1 MEEAG
6 MPSES
11 GEPAGAP
18 ASETTAQ
25 APQLRRQSVGIR
37 FAATVIDVGVLSI
50 ISWFFVAIAIGAAFS
65 TAAPIA
71 PASQGNINATIAQ
84 VNSTV
89 QQVSGALSAGLATA
103 AVITLIIWFL
113 YYTILEGRYGQT
125 LGKYFCKIKVVK
137 EDSGAPI
144 SYGEAAI
151 RTILRIIDGIIDY
164 LIGALLIWTSEKKQR
179 LGDRLAHTVVV
190 QLCDVE

>member
-125 LGKYFCKIKVVK
+125 LGKYFCKIKVVT
-137 EDSGAPI
+137 EDGASI
-144 SYGEAAI
+144 TYTQAAI
-151 RTILRIIDGIIDY
+151 RTIFRIIDGIVYY
-164 LIGALLIWTSEKKQR
+164 LIGAILIWTSEKRQR
-179 LGDRLAHTVVV
+179 LGDRLAHTVVI
-190 QLCDVE
+190 QLCSGE